1 MLRGVG
7 TLFELLVLLPEL
19 EPLGVVAPPWLLE
32 LELLLGA
39 VLGVVLLLGLE
50 LLDVLLYEPLPVVE
64 LY

>member
-1 MLRGVG
+1 MG

-19 EPLGVVAPPWLLE
+19 EPLGVVAPPWLL
-32 LELLLGA
+32 
-39 VLGVVLLLGLE
+39 LGVVLLLGLE